1 MMAWT
6 NTEAIADWAASPR
19 EAMEATA
26 VDGDFAKRHLVNPT
40 LLRMLG
46 DVRGR
51 RILDA
56 GAGNGYI
63 SRMLA
68 ERGADVVAVEPAQAL
83 YDFAV
88 ERGPDTIRYVQ
99 ADLCAL
105 PDLGGPFDAV
115 VSSMVLMAI
124 PDWKNAL
131 RACVAALKPAG
142 VFVYGIVHPCFEQL
156 YASWRA
162 HGEYRVGRYLE
173 DYDIPQPVATDFH
186 RPVSAYLN
194 ETIRAGAMITEI
206 AEPGLPPEAAGDD
219 PALQAYVHLPNF
231 LLVRAVATA

>member
-1 MMAWT
+1 MTWT
-6 NTEAIADWAASPR
+6 NEAAIARWARSDPA
-19 EAMEATA
+19 ANA
-26 VDGDFAKRHLVNPT
+26 VDGDVAKRHLANPT

-56 GAGNGYI
+56 GAGNGYL

-68 ERGADVVAVEPAQAL
+68 DRGADMVAVEPAQGL

-88 ERGPDTIRYVQ
+88 EQGPASIRYVQ

-124 PDWKNAL
+124 PEWIGAL
-131 RACVAALKPAG
+131 QACVGALKPDG
-142 VFVYGIVHPCFEQL
+142 VLVYAIVHPCFEQL
-156 YASWRA
+156 ASTWRR
-162 HGEYRVGRYLE
+162 HGAYRLDRYLDE
-173 DYDIPQPVATDFH
+173 YPIELAVATDFH
-186 RPVSAYLN
+186 RPLSAYLT
-194 ETIRAGAMITEI
+194 ETARAGCVIDEV
-206 AEPGLPPEAAGDD
+206 AEPGLD
-219 PALQAYVHLPNF
+219 PAVAGNDPGLQAYVHLPNF
-231 LLVRAVATA
+231 LLVRAHRYA